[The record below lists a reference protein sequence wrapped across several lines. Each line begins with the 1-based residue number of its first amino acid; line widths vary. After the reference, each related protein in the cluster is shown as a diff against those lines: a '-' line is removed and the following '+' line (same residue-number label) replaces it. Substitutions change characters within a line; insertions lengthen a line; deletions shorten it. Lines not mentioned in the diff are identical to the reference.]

1 MSHATYFHLDCPTC
15 GRPLQIQIKLLG
27 KPVKCRHCRASFTAT
42 GDEDLCSAEPDLDQV
57 EELLRQAD
65 QFLAKDEASSIGSI

>member
-15 GRPLQIQIKLLG
+15 GRPLQIQVSLLG
-27 KPVKCRHCRASFTAT
+27 QPVKCRHCCASFLAT
-42 GDEDLCSAEPDLDQV
+42 GDEGLSNAEPDLDQV

-65 QFLAKDEASSIGSI
+65 QFLAADEASSVGSM